1 MTTSSSSKAPGTLD
15 PDFGESGQ
23 ARFPIGLDRARS
35 KLLPDGRIL
44 TVGAELHGTVVLL
57 FRHLDNGVHDTTYGT
72 QGVARVFLP
81 DNIFPI
87 GPVGLL
93 VLADGGAIIHVTVGS
108 LMQRHAFV
116 FRIGADGVVDPAFG
130 DSGFCRIHLDQKPAT
145 TVVSMVMLEDG
156 KLMLNV
162 ASQGSDTDVYLMRLD
177 NGQLDPTFG
186 DGTGMR
192 HVGQDYMPDLL
203 ALPGGGLLFGGTS
216 WDYSKLLFWKFLA
229 DGSPDTDFGE
239 NGVATVVI
247 AQGRT
252 DVDKMTVQPEV
263 ESGVATAPLKQSQ
276 ADLYRMVLQPDGE
289 NGGAT
294 APLKQGQADLY
305 RMVLQPDGKIVAVGG
320 ANVGFGI
327 HTLTL
332 RLTAD
337 GSLDP
342 AFNGGEPK
350 IMVVQGYSSHNYNVA
365 LQADG
370 RIVTAGF
377 AKDASE
383 KNDFLLMRMLPSAA
397 MDASFGGNGQVM
409 TEFGG
414 SDACEQVEVQ
424 PDGKILASG
433 RSVQNPQ
440 ATPYILARYLG

>member
-1 MTTSSSSKAPGTLD
+1 MTTSSSSKTPGTLD
-15 PDFGESGQ
+15 PDFGEAGQ
-23 ARFPIGLDRARS
+23 ARFPIGLDRGRS

-87 GPVGLL
+87 GPVGFL

-177 NGQLDPTFG
+177 NGHLDPTFG

-192 HVGQDYMPDLL
+192 HVGQDYIPDLL
-203 ALPGGGLLFGGTS
+203 ALPGGGVLLGGCP
-216 WDYSKLLFWKFLA
+216 WDYSRQMFWQFLA
-229 DGSPDTDFGE
+229 DGSPDPAFGE
-239 NGVATVVI
+239 NGVATVAI
-247 AQGRT
+247 AG
-252 DVDKMTVQPEV
+252 
-263 ESGVATAPLKQSQ
+263 GLL
-276 ADLYRMVLQPDGE
+276 DLYKM
-289 NGGAT
+289 A
-294 APLKQGQADLY
+294 
-305 RMVLQPDGKIVAVGG
+305 LQPDGKIVVVGS
-320 ANVGFGI
+320 ANVGFGV

-342 AFNGGEPK
+342 LFNGGEPK
-350 IMVVQGYSSHNYNVA
+350 IMVVQEHESQNFTVT

-377 AKDASE
+377 AADAADHNE
-383 KNDFLLMRMLPSAA
+383 FLLMRMLPSAA
-397 MDASFGGNGQVM
+397 MDASFGVNGQVLTDFG
-409 TEFGG
+409 TEE
-414 SDACEQVEVQ
+414 SCDQIEVQ

-433 RSVQNPQ
+433 RSPHSPQ